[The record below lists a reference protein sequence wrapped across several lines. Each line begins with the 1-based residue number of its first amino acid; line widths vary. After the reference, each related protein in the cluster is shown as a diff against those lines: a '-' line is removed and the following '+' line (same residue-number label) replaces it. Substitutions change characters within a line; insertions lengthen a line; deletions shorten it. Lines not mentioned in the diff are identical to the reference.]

1 MENNQLERDKCPLGE
16 VTMNLII
23 TETAANKIASIIR
36 EEDNPAL
43 KLRIFIEG
51 GGCSGFNY
59 GFTLDE
65 VMNEDDFAITSGS
78 TSVLVDAM
86 SAQYLEG
93 AEIDYKET
101 LAGSSF
107 VFRNPM
113 AKSTCGCGSSFTPH

>member
-1 MENNQLERDKCPLGE
+1 
-16 VTMNLII
+16 MNLII

-107 VFRNPM
+107 VFSNPM